1 MEFWHILQNGWILR
15 SLCWVKWANQEKTNT
30 EYVRFLLYE
39 VPRVVKQIETENR
52 RVDARA
58 GKRRHGKLVF
68 DKHRVSVLQ
77 DEKVLEMDCIAMW
90 MPLTLLN
97 CILCRLVGQLCLT
110 LCNLM
115 DCSTPGFPVLHCL
128 LEFPQTHIHWIG
140 DAIQPS
146 HPLSSP
152 SPPAVSLSQHQGLF
166 QWVGCL
172 HQVTEVLEL

>member
-1 MEFWHILQNGWILR
+1 MEFWHILQHGWILR

-58 GKRRHGKLVF
+58 GKRRHRKLVS

-77 DEKVLEMDCIAMW
+77 DEKVLEMDCIVMC
-90 MPLTLLN
+90 MPLMLLN
-97 CILCRLVGQLCLT
+97 CILCCFVGQLCLT
-110 LCNLM
+110 LCDLM
-115 DCSTPGFPVLHCL
+115 DCSTPGFPVLHYL
-128 LEFPQTHIHWIG
+128 LESPQTHVHWIG

-152 SPPAVSLSQHQGLF
+152 SPPAISLSQHQGLF

-172 HQVTEVLEL
+172 QQVTEVLEL